1 MKKIIYLVAISAICA
16 IGCTKEVQQQEE
28 TKSEESK
35 ELVMLSF
42 TASSEFTKAYLNSD
56 RSVSFRAGDKISV
69 FANGTNYELT
79 TAEGGDKAVFTGL
92 GETADTYYALYPYS
106 ADATIDGDKIKNV
119 VIGSGS
125 YGTGTGTFN
134 SKKAV
139 SVAVST
145 GENLYFKQITSL
157 LKITVP
163 AEVTDL
169 TEIVMFNRDNNA
181 SNYAGA
187 ISGTFNVTPSAEGR
201 PVVEVTSAAFQAGIK
216 GPISESPF
224 PAGDYYLPILP
235 ATLTDTKGFD
245 LKLAFS
251 DMDGRA
257 FSGIARTFEACQV
270 YDLGTIRKVNEYV
283 DNGFE
288 QQNITDYTGNT
299 GALSVI
305 ENPFKTSVNPSNYV
319 LKNQVS
325 GTGPTSGY
333 IDIASGAAAGLRKFP
348 SSVRDKY
355 DKIRIKIYLGSN
367 AYYPRLRRGSTDA
380 PAAKLNGIVIDSNK
394 GTWVANVKTDDW
406 NLLEFNASD
415 MTDGWKDFGSLANY
429 QIRPMVDW
437 DGNNVSGYDADTNNR
452 CVYIDDITF
461 VLK

>member
-1 MKKIIYLVAISAICA
+1 MKKLLYIFAISAVFA
-16 IGCTKEVQQQEE
+16 SACTKEVSQPE
-28 TKSEESK
+28 TESK
-35 ELVMLSF
+35 DSKDLVMLTF
-42 TASSEFTKAYLNSD
+42 TASSDFTKAYLNSD
-56 RSVSFRAGDKISV
+56 RSVSFRAGDTISV
-69 FANGTNYELT
+69 FANGTNYKFT

-125 YGTGTGTFN
+125 DGTGTGTFN

-216 GPISESPF
+216 GPKSKSPF

-245 LKLAFS
+245 LKLTFS
-251 DMDGRA
+251 DMTGRA
-257 FSGIARTFEACQV
+257 FSGAARTFEACMV
-270 YDLGTIRKVNEYV
+270 YNLGTIKKTNEYV
-283 DNGFE
+283 DNTFERGDVTGFSG
-288 QQNITDYTGNT
+288 NAYT
-299 GALSVI
+299 VVD
-305 ENPFKTSVNPSNYV
+305 NPHKTANNNSDKV
-319 LKNQVS
+319 LEINVD
-325 GTGPTSGY
+325 GLGETSGY
-333 IDIASGAAAGLRKFP
+333 IQIASGEAAGLRKFP
-348 SSVRDKY
+348 SAMRPNY
-355 DKIRIKIYLGSN
+355 DKIRIKMYLGSN
-367 AYYPRLRRGSTDA
+367 EYYPRLKRGSEPACA
-380 PAAKLNGIVIDSNK
+380 PASLNNSTCNTPEAWAD
-394 GTWVANVKTDDW
+394 AVKNDDW
-406 NLLEFNASD
+406 NILEYNAGDLTS
-415 MTDGWKDFGSLANY
+415 GWTSFSSLSTY

-437 DGNNVSGYDADTNNR
+437 EGNNVSGYDENTNNR
-452 CVYIDDITF
+452 RVWIDDITF